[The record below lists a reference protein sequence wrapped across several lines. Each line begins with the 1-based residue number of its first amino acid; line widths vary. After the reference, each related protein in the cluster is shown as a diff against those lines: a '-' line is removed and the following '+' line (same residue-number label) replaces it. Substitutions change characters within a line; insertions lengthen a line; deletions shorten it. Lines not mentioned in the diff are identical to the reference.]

1 MLSVIIENGLE
12 HHKVVDNKTWSDGPQ
27 TAEEAFGLWDY
38 LL

>member
-1 MLSVIIENGLE
+1 MIIESGLE
-12 HHKVVDNKTWSDGPQ
+12 HQKVVDNKSRSDGPQ